1 MPAIRTKTGT
11 FMPGVS
17 GNPSGRPRR
26 TAEQRE
32 AMEQIKEL
40 AQDAPEILR
49 KLMHSPKTAPA
60 LKLRCAEIVLDRIYG
75 KPRQNIDAAIG
86 SIDYSNADV
95 IHFVDEDKAGTYIR
109 MTDAQA
115 QQYAQWCAEHKEE
128 LKVKVNFD
136 DD

>member
-1 MPAIRTKTGT
+1 
-11 FMPGVS
+11 
-17 GNPSGRPRR
+17 
-26 TAEQRE
+26 
-32 AMEQIKEL
+32 MEQIKEL